1 MNRTV
6 LSAMAVICSAVAVS
20 CGSQKRCG
28 NNSTGEMTTT
38 EEEIGIPV
46 KTVDAE
52 DGLVGLWDAIR
63 MTADT
68 LSFGKEGGEQTVICL
83 NYDKW
88 WLNDIKPHNSEKYWH
103 ADPGRN
109 NEYMTAKAPGIS
121 AEIIRPNTV
130 RVKVEPSDNPASWD
144 IHLESGDAFTSIT
157 VIQK

>member
-1 MNRTV
+1 MV
-6 LSAMAVICSAVAVS
+6 VICSAVAVS

-28 NNSTGEMTTT
+28 DNSTGEMATT
-38 EEEIGIPV
+38 EEEIGTPV
-46 KTVDAE
+46 KVVDAE
-52 DGLVGLWDAIR
+52 DGLVGAWEAIR

-88 WLNDIKPHNSEKYWH
+88 WLNDIQIKGTEKYYH
-103 ADPGRN
+103 ADPGQN
-109 NEYMTAKAPGIS
+109 NEYLTARAPGIS
-121 AEIIRPNTV
+121 AGIIRPNTL
-130 RVKVEPSDNPASWD
+130 RVQVEPSETPAEWL